1 MALFVVAIVALI
13 VAQTWREWR
22 ETKKDWIVPEWA
34 KGVALA
40 GVIAVSMTAATSYAS
55 FWIEDGAAQPSG
67 ASLVWPELGLVLCA
81 MGIIVA
87 VVRKK
92 RLRVMLGLAIL
103 FAACLWLGLSFSS

>member
-1 MALFVVAIVALI
+1 MGPALTLIAALLS
-13 VAQTWREWR
+13 T
-22 ETKKDWIVPEWA
+22 TP
-34 KGVALA
+34 LL
-40 GVIAVSMTAATSYAS
+40 S
-55 FWIEDGAAQPSG
+55 AAQPSG